1 MELYLDYL
9 SVMGMLLLLKIAIS
23 IFQIKKVKY
32 FLSIGIFFLL
42 IKVYAQEFVL
52 WVLELEPFFLT

>member
-42 IKVYAQEFVL
+42 IKVCAQEFVL